1 MVSQVNNKTIILNT
15 IFLYIRMLVI
25 MGISLYTTRV
35 VFNVLGIENYGLFN
49 LVSSFVVLFSF
60 LNSAMQSGTQR
71 FLNVALSSKNIDKAQ
86 ITFSTAVNIH
96 LVIAVIILLALET
109 IGLWYLNY
117 QLNIPQD
124 KVGIAN
130 IIYQCAVVMTLLGI
144 IGVPYQAII
153 VAKERMSLFAYIGI
167 FEAIAKLLISLVI
180 GCVGYNVLVFYTS
193 LLTALSVGMFLL
205 YLIITIRNFRLETKY
220 KLKSDAELTKE
231 ILSFSGWN
239 LFGQIAV
246 LGSNQGVT
254 ILYNLFLG
262 ITVNAALAIGQ
273 QVRGV
278 VGTLANN
285 LQMAFNPQIV
295 QSYACGDIEH
305 HNVLVLNASRY
316 SLYLI
321 SIIAIPFLLYS
332 DIILHLWL
340 GKNLPAYAS
349 YFAKA
354 MIWVTIL
361 DCISGPFWMSAHAK
375 GNIKY
380 YQLVISAI
388 FLLNLP
394 LTYGLYQFSHS
405 VYVSFFATI
414 GIGFLSLTYRI
425 YYFLKGNKLSHQLIY
440 FYFKNII
447 LIFIFLLSIYFFYRL
462 NIEEFT
468 SKLLIKSILVVLL
481 IECLFIFFVIKFC
494 IENQE
499 KDILNL
505 SLFARFLRKWKKKL

>member
-1 MVSQVNNKTIILNT
+1 MISQINNKAIMLNT
-15 IFLYIRMLVI
+15 IFLYIRMLVTI
-25 MGISLYTTRV
+25 GISIYTTRV
-35 VFNVLGIENYGLFN
+35 IFNTLGIENYGLFN
-49 LVSSFVVLFSF
+49 LVSSFITLFSF

-71 FLNVALSSKNIDKAQ
+71 FLNVALSSKNIDKVQ

-96 LVIAVIILLALET
+96 LVIAMIILVTLET

-117 QLNIPQD
+117 QLNIPQN

-180 GCVGYNVLVFYTS
+180 GCVGYNVLVFYSS

-205 YLIITIRNFRLETKY
+205 YLMITIRNFRLETKY

-246 LGSNQGVT
+246 LSSNQGVT

-273 QVRGV
+273 QVRGL

-380 YQLVISAI
+380 YQLVVSAI

-394 LTYGLYQFSHS
+394 LTYGLYQLSHS
-405 VYVSFFATI
+405 VHISFFATI
-414 GIGFLSLTYRI
+414 VVMGGALIYRMS
-425 YYFLKGNKLSHQLIY
+425 YFLKGNHLPKKMLY
-440 FYFKNII
+440 FYFKNIGYVFCFLI
-447 LIFIFLLSIYFFYRL
+447 LLYPFINASSNFILLDSFSNLVLMVGGVEIVFVSSI
-462 NIEEFT
+462 
-468 SKLLIKSILVVLL
+468 
-481 IECLFIFFVIKFC
+481 IFFCVDGFERNLVKSF
-494 IENQE
+494 
-499 KDILNL
+499 IL
-505 SLFARFLRKWKKKL
+505 KKINRI

>member
-25 MGISLYTTRV
+25 IGISLYTTRV
-35 VFNVLGIENYGLFN
+35 IFNVLGIENYGLFN
-49 LVSSFVVLFSF
+49 LVSSFVALFSF

-71 FLNVALSSKNIDKAQ
+71 FLNVALSSKNIDKVQ
-86 ITFSTAVNIH
+86 ITFSTALNIH
-96 LVIAVIILLALET
+96 IVIAAIILLTLET

-117 QLNIPQD
+117 QLNIPHD
-124 KVGIAN
+124 KVVTAN
-130 IIYQCAVVMTLLGI
+130 IVYQCAVVMTILGI
-144 IGVPYQAII
+144 VSVPYQAII

-167 FEAIAKLLISLVI
+167 FEAIAKLLIALVI
-180 GCVGYNVLVFYTS
+180 SYVSYNFLVFYSS
-193 LLTALSVGMFLL
+193 LLTALSIGMFLL
-205 YLIITIRNFRLETKY
+205 YLMITIRNFRLETKY
-220 KLKSDAELTKE
+220 KFKREAGLTKE

-246 LGSNQGVT
+246 LSSNQGVT

-273 QVRGV
+273 QVRGL

-285 LQMAFNPQIV
+285 LQVAFNPQIV
-295 QSYACGDIEH
+295 QSYACGDVEH

-321 SIIAIPFLLYS
+321 SIIAIPFLLCS
-332 DIILHLWL
+332 DTILQLWL
-340 GKNLPAYAS
+340 GKNLPTYAS

-375 GNIKY
+375 GNIKQ
-380 YQLVISAI
+380 YQLVVSAI

-414 GIGFLSLTYRI
+414 GVVGGALIYRMS
-425 YYFLKGNKLSHQLIY
+425 YFFKGNHLSKKMLY
-440 FYFKNII
+440 FYFKNIGYVFCFLI
-447 LIFIFLLSIYFFYRL
+447 LLYPFLKETSNIILLDSFSDLLLMVGFVEIVFISSVMIFCMNGFERNLL
-462 NIEEFT
+462 
-468 SKLLIKSILVVLL
+468 KSFVL
-481 IECLFIFFVIKFC
+481 
-494 IENQE
+494 
-499 KDILNL
+499 
-505 SLFARFLRKWKKKL
+505 KKINRI

>member
-25 MGISLYTTRV
+25 IGISLYTTRV
-35 VFNVLGIENYGLFN
+35 IFNVLGVENYGLFN
-49 LVSSFVVLFSF
+49 LVSSFVALFSF

-71 FLNVALSSKNIDKAQ
+71 FLNVALSSKNIDKVQ
-86 ITFSTAVNIH
+86 ITFSTALNIH
-96 LVIAVIILLALET
+96 IVIAAIILLTLET

-117 QLNIPQD
+117 QLNIPHD
-124 KVGIAN
+124 KVVTAN
-130 IIYQCAVVMTLLGI
+130 IVYQCAVVMTILGI
-144 IGVPYQAII
+144 VSVPYQAII

-167 FEAIAKLLISLVI
+167 FEAIAKLLIALVI
-180 GCVGYNVLVFYTS
+180 GYASYNFLVFYSS
-193 LLTALSVGMFLL
+193 LLTALSIGMFLL
-205 YLIITIRNFRLETKY
+205 YLMITIRNFRLETKY
-220 KLKSDAELTKE
+220 KFKREAGLTKE

-246 LGSNQGVT
+246 LSSNQGVT

-273 QVRGV
+273 QVRGL

-305 HNVLVLNASRY
+305 HNMLVLNASRY

-332 DIILHLWL
+332 DIILQLWL
-340 GKNLPAYAS
+340 GQNLPAYAS

-361 DCISGPFWMSAHAK
+361 DCVSGPFWMSAHAK
-375 GNIKY
+375 GNIKQ
-380 YQLVISAI
+380 YQLVVSAI

-414 GIGFLSLTYRI
+414 GVVGGALIYRVS
-425 YYFLKGNKLSHQLIY
+425 YFLKGNHLPKKMLY
-440 FYFKNII
+440 FYFKNISYVLCFLI
-447 LIFIFLLSIYFFYRL
+447 LLYPFLKETSNIILLDSFSDLFLMVGFVEIVFISSVMIFCMNGFERNLL
-462 NIEEFT
+462 
-468 SKLLIKSILVVLL
+468 KSFVL
-481 IECLFIFFVIKFC
+481 
-494 IENQE
+494 
-499 KDILNL
+499 
-505 SLFARFLRKWKKKL
+505 KKINRI